1 MTNQIKL
8 TKILKIQIKVLIS
21 PLSQAQVQKNKF
33 NKTKK
38 YKIHFKDGKNKIK
51 RKNQRSEKD
60 HKAFNIFLR
69 NLNKLL
75 KIFNKKKE
83 NIHHLQTSRIFL
95 TKLIKVLLIYKELLN
110 FKKLIKIQ
118 FHYRIL

>member
-60 HKAFNIFLR
+60 HKAFNIFHR